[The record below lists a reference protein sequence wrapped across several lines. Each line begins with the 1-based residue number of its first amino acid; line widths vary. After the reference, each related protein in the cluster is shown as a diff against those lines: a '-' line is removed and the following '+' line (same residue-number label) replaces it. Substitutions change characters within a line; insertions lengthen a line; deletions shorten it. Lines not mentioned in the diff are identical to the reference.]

1 MREPSCSAPA
11 TTVTSTVPKALASS
25 TMVASTARMPGLRR
39 APAQSAARRW
49 GRQARDAGV
58 AANTP
63 TPSSSR
69 APVPSTAAAGESAAA
84 SRATSGGPT
93 TKISS
98 CTVDS
103 TANAAWSW
111 PPGPSRSDQ
120 RARMQ
125 AATGGID
132 PPARAASPASTTGDA
147 DRPAQAR
154 AAKLS
159 PLVTAQ
165 PTRTRVC
172 PTRSTSRPSSG
183 EVRARAIE

>member
-1 MREPSCSAPA
+1 VREPSCSAPA

-63 TPSSSR
+63 TPASSS
-69 APVPSTAAAGESAAA
+69 APVPSTAAAGDSTAA
-84 SRATSGGPT
+84 SRATSGGPV

-98 CTVDS
+98 WTVDS
-103 TANAAWSW
+103 TANAAWSL
-111 PPGPSRSDQ
+111 PPWPSRSDQ

-132 PPARAASPASTTGDA
+132 PPARAASPARTGGEA
-147 DRPAQAR
+147 ERPAAAR
-154 AAKLS
+154 AAKAAALAS
-159 PLVTAQ
+159 PQ
-165 PTRTRVC
+165 PTSTLVC